1 MILWQDVRFALRAM
15 TKARGMTV
23 IALLTLALGIG
34 ANTAIFSI
42 VNAALLRPLPYRD
55 PGQLVRLRADLRG
68 LGAQNVGFS
77 VPELDDLRDRAGIF
91 ESVCA
96 IWPAPANLTGGEH
109 PARVDLLGVGPNYF
123 ELLGARPQIGRLFDS
138 RDTAQGFA
146 EAAVISD
153 GLWRRE
159 FGSDQRI
166 VGRQIR
172 VDNDL
177 YTIVGVL
184 PADFRDP
191 LPANLPKT
199 GLYATAGFRSNPFP
213 PPLRKIRL
221 LPGIIGRLKPGI
233 SMQEAQSRLQAF
245 TDAQRREYSGDYPA
259 TAGWSLGLQPLKTT
273 VVGNTQ
279 TLLLSIVL
287 AVAMI
292 LLIACVNVASLLLAK
307 SSSRQ
312 REIAVRTALG
322 ASRGRIIRQLLT
334 EAAVL
339 SGAAAVLGVTAALLV
354 EKSLVSWLPS
364 QLPQVNAIQIDGT
377 VLLLSLGMAVL
388 TSALFG
394 LAPALQT
401 SRVNANALKQDGR
414 SGEATLHSSRTR
426 KMLVGVEVALS
437 LMLVVGAGLLLRTFW
452 DLLHADPGFRSEN
465 VLAANVWLPVPND
478 PKTDVYATN
487 KQRAPFVREVVRRL
501 QQIPGVQSASISSAL
516 PLRSQ
521 LAPTGFRVEGKD
533 DKGDAPTALPILVTP
548 DFFRTVGATLVRGRM
563 LTDDDNENVP
573 NVVLVNDAAAR
584 ALWPGEDAVG
594 RRIRPA
600 QDFIVNG
607 KPQPAPWMTVVGVVS
622 NIKFNKLDE
631 DRTPHVYGAMYQL
644 SGKFFNVVVRAT
656 GDPAALGREI
666 QKQVQSVDSNLP
678 VSDVLPMTDV
688 VEQSVAERR
697 FAAALIAIFAL
708 LALGLAAVGV
718 YGVASYSVAQRMRE
732 LGIRAALG
740 ATASDL
746 VRMVLRD
753 GMAPVF
759 LGLVAG
765 CVGALVVARAIASLL
780 FGVRP
785 TEVWIYLLS
794 AVVLVLIGL
803 AANYIPARR
812 AGRVD
817 PNAALRCE

>member
-1 MILWQDVRFALRAM
+1 MILWQDVRFAVRAM
-15 TKARGMTV
+15 LKARGITV

-42 VNAALLRPLPYRD
+42 VNAALLRPLPFRD
-55 PGQLVRLRADLRG
+55 PGKLVRIRAELRG

-91 ESVCA
+91 ESVCVA
-96 IWPAPANLTGGEH
+96 WPAPVNLTGGEH
-109 PARVDLLGVGPNYF
+109 PVRADFLGVGPNYF
-123 ELLGARPQIGRLFDS
+123 ELLGVRPQIGRLFDQ
-138 RDTAQGFA
+138 RDTAEGFA
-146 EAAVISD
+146 EAAVLSD
-153 GLWRRE
+153 GMWRRE
-159 FGSDQRI
+159 FGGDPNILGKQVRL
-166 VGRQIR
+166 
-172 VDNDL
+172 DNDL

-191 LPANLPKT
+191 LPAT
-199 GLYATAGFRSNPFP
+199 ARRIELYATTGFRAAPFP
-213 PPLRKIRL
+213 PPNRKVRL
-221 LPGIIGRLKPGI
+221 LPGIVARLKPGI
-233 SMQEAQSRLQAF
+233 SVQEAQSRLQAF
-245 TDAQRREYSGDYPA
+245 SEALRREYSGDYPA
-259 TAGWSLGLQPLKTT
+259 TAGWSLGLQPLKTS

-287 AVAMI
+287 AVALI

-334 EAAVL
+334 ESAVL
-339 SGAAAVLGVTAALLV
+339 SFAAALLGMIAALLV
-354 EKSLVSWLPS
+354 EKSLVAWLPS
-364 QLPQVNAIQIDGT
+364 QLPQVNSVQIDGT
-377 VLLLSLGMAVL
+377 VLLFALGVAVL
-388 TSALFG
+388 TSVLFG

-414 SGEATLHSSRTR
+414 SGEATLQSGRTR
-426 KMLVGVEVALS
+426 KTLVAVEVALS

-452 DLLHADPGFRSEN
+452 DLLHVDPGFRPEN

-487 KQRAPFVREVVRRL
+487 QQRVPFVREVVRRL
-501 QQIPGVQSASISSAL
+501 QQVPGVQSAAMSSAL
-516 PLRSQ
+516 PLRTQ
-521 LAPTGFRVEGKD
+521 LAPTGFRVEGKE
-533 DKGDAPTALPILVTP
+533 DKGEAPTAMAVLVTP
-548 DFFRTVGATLVRGRM
+548 DFFRTVGGTLVRGRM
-563 LTDDDNENVP
+563 FTDEDNESVAS
-573 NVVLVNDAAAR
+573 VVLVNEAAAR
-584 ALWPGEDAVG
+584 ALWPGEDAIG
-594 RRIRPA
+594 RRIRTA

-607 KPQPAPWMTVVGVVS
+607 KPQTSPWMTVVGVVS

-631 DRTPHVYGAMYQL
+631 DKTPHVYAAMYQR
-644 SGKFFNVVVRAT
+644 SGRLFNVVAKAT
-656 GDPAALGREI
+656 GDPAAIGREI
-666 QKQVQSVDSNLP
+666 QKQVQSVDPNLP

-688 VEQSVAERR
+688 VAQSVAERR
-697 FAAALIAIFAL
+697 FAAALIGLFAL

-718 YGVASYSVAQRMRE
+718 YGVASYSVSQRMRE

-740 ATASDL
+740 ATATDL

-759 LGLVAG
+759 MGLAAG
-765 CVGALVVARAIASLL
+765 CVAALMAARAIASLL

-785 TEVWIYLLS
+785 TEIWIYLV
-794 AVVLVLIGL
+794 AVFVLMLIGL

-812 AGRVD
+812 AGRAD